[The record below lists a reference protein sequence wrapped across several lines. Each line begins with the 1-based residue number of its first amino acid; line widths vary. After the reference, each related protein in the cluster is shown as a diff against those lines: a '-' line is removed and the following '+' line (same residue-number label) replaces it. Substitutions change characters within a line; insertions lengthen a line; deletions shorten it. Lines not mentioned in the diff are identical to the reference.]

1 MQGFNMDYLR
11 EMMSSPV
18 QNYAGLPGLKSS
30 LIAADAGGANGR
42 VRVFE
47 ASRLPREQ
55 IVPHS
60 HRFSFQCLVLQG
72 TVWNMKW
79 AEDERGDEFAMSSLY
94 YNDMGDY
101 KKTFVRNGRW
111 SENEVAY
118 RAGEWYSM
126 AAHEIHSIE
135 FSKEAVVLFM
145 EGVSYMRTT
154 EILEPV
160 VEDEVVPL
168 LKVEPWMFKK
178 KEIRKND

>member
-1 MQGFNMDYLR
+1 MSGFNMQYLR

-30 LIAADAGGANGR
+30 LIAASADGSNGR

-47 ASRLPREQ
+47 ASRQPREQ

-72 TVWNMKW
+72 SVWNMKW
-79 AEDERGDEFAMSSLY
+79 TEDPRGDLFAMSSLFF
-94 YNDMGDY
+94 NDMGDY
-101 KKTFVRNGRW
+101 NKTFVRSGRW
-111 SENEVAY
+111 SEDEAHY
-118 RAGEWYSM
+118 GAGEWYSM

-135 FSKEAVVLFM
+135 FSRDAVVLFM

-160 VEDEVVPL
+160 VDDEVVPL

-178 KEIRKND
+178 GS